1 MLIFDLNQ
9 VAIANLME
17 QIGPT
22 NEPVDISLVRH
33 MMLNTIRANIKKFRG
48 YGEVILA
55 CDNKKYWRTEVFQH
69 YKATRKKN
77 RKDSG
82 YDWNSIFYCMNTVRD
97 EFKEFAPYKVI
108 DVHNAEADDVI
119 AILTK
124 MASSKEKV
132 MILSRDKDFVQLQ
145 TNPNVSQYSPI
156 TKQYISAD
164 NPKAH
169 LKELIISGD
178 KSDGI
183 PNILSVDNS
192 FVDGIRQKALTQ
204 VKLNE
209 MMFMDLDNDGPEE
222 LRRNWSRNKQLIDFD
237 YIPKSVSDDIISTYE
252 NTKPATKTKFTNYLI
267 ANRLSNLISVLDE
280 F

>member
-1 MLIFDLNQ
+1 M
-9 VAIANLME
+9 
-17 QIGPT
+17 
-22 NEPVDISLVRH
+22 
-33 MMLNTIRANIKKFRG
+33 
-48 YGEVILA
+48 
-55 CDNKKYWRTEVFQH
+55 
-69 YKATRKKN
+69 
-77 RKDSG
+77 
-82 YDWNSIFYCMNTVRD
+82 
-97 EFKEFAPYKVI
+97 
-108 DVHNAEADDVI
+108 
-119 AILTK
+119 
-124 MASSKEKV
+124 
-132 MILSRDKDFVQLQ
+132 
-145 TNPNVSQYSPI
+145 
-156 TKQYISAD
+156 
-164 NPKAH
+164 
-169 LKELIISGD
+169 IISGD